1 MSDILKIKHSYII
14 LLIFTI
20 SLFAREKNK
29 FELTAIEFS
38 GNHAISTSQL
48 LSVIYSKESPNWLS
62 QFANKFTSLG
72 ANAVYF
78 DSLFIPAD
86 IEVMKGLYQSKG
98 FFKIK
103 ISAHYNLDTSNGN
116 AKLFYDIKESSPAYF
131 RSFVVN
137 GLTKI
142 EPEFQ
147 EQIYNYD
154 KVDSS
159 TVYEDAIVKEKR
171 NFALTFLKDHGYMLV
186 QVDKPSV
193 VVDTVKNKVDV
204 VLKIT
209 TGRRY
214 QIKEILTTRTGQ
226 GFDNIDDNLLKDIVN
241 IEPGSWYSYYEIQNA
256 QVRLYRTNL
265 FTSVTINSV
274 YADTVGYKVPLQI
287 TADLGMMRE
296 LSPDLIMNNEDATF
310 NFGFGLNFIKKNL
323 FGGARKFT
331 IGISAVAQNIPEFIK
346 KPSFADSTF
355 YGYADLRASIEQ
367 PFLFGKSIN
376 TKLEAY
382 YTMQKRKDQYNSKIF
397 GSKLSLDFEL
407 PQFTYVNSLNSY
419 FYIEHTEFQ
428 YKRNYIIGLAS
439 QYYQLKKMSKL
450 AADSAAAKYFDN
462 ILLGKLVSQATNAVI
477 GANIGANKT
486 NDIFFPTE
494 GYALYLSLEEG
505 NSIPFLFSK
514 IFNIDF
520 QKPLF
525 LKTVL
530 STSIYFP
537 VYESKVNAFGMKFKI
552 GQIFT
557 YRGDKAN
564 ISLNQRLY
572 AGGSNSVR
580 GWATRQLVPVNE
592 QFNLA
597 ENLTQE
603 DLEAALS
610 KEAAT
615 GGFFLMEGSIE
626 TRNRIV
632 GRIGSALFLDYG
644 NTWNGFQEFRFDEIA
659 VAAGFGLRYYSDVIP
674 IRIDFGIKVY
684 DPNDHRNMF
693 KKGFW
698 SELFQFQIG
707 IGEAF

>member
-1 MSDILKIKHSYII
+1 MRIKYTYII

-20 SLFAREKNK
+20 SLFANEKNK
-29 FELTAIEFS
+29 FELTTIEFS
-38 GNHAISTSQL
+38 GNKSISTSQL

-62 QFANKFTSLG
+62 KFANKFTSLG
-72 ANAVYF
+72 SKAIYF

-86 IEVMKGLYQSKG
+86 IEVMKGLYHSKG

-103 ISAHYNLDTSNGN
+103 ISAHYSLDTSNGN
-116 AKLFYDIKESSPAYF
+116 AKLFYDIKEGSPAYF
-131 RSFVVN
+131 RSFIVN
-137 GLTKI
+137 GLSII

-147 EQIYNYD
+147 EQIYNYA

-159 TVYEDAIVKEKR
+159 TIYEDVIVKEKK

-186 QVDKPSV
+186 QIEKPSV

-204 VLKIT
+204 VLKFT

-214 QIKEILTTRTGQ
+214 QISDIFTKRTGQ
-226 GFDNIDDNLLKDIVN
+226 GFNLVDENLLKEIVN
-241 IEPGSWYSYYEIQNA
+241 IEPGSWYSYYDIQSA

-265 FTSVTINSV
+265 FTNVTVNSI

-287 TADLGMMRE
+287 TADIGMMRE
-296 LSPDLIMNNEDATF
+296 LSPDVIMNSEDNTF
-310 NFGFGLNFIKKNL
+310 NFGLGLNFIKKNL

-331 IGISAVAQNIPEFIK
+331 IGVSAVAQNIPEFIK
-346 KPSFADSTF
+346 NPSFADSTF

-367 PFLFGKSIN
+367 PFLLGKSIN
-376 TKLEAY
+376 TKIETYFTA
-382 YTMQKRKDQYNSKIF
+382 QKRKDQYNSKIF
-397 GSKLSLDFEL
+397 GAKLSLEFEL
-407 PQFTYVNSLNSY
+407 PQFTYMNSLNTY

-428 YKRNYIIGLAS
+428 YKRDYIIGLAS
-439 QYYQLKKMSKL
+439 QFYQLKNLSKP

-486 NDIFFPTE
+486 NDVFFPTE
-494 GYALYLSLEEG
+494 GYALYLLLEDG

-514 IFNIDF
+514 IFNVDF

-525 LKTVL
+525 LKTVF
-530 STSIYFP
+530 TSSVYFP
-537 VYESKVNAFGMKFKI
+537 VYDSKVNAFGMKFKI

-580 GWATRQLVPVNE
+580 GWATRQLVPTNE
-592 QFNLA
+592 QFNLV

-626 TRNRIV
+626 TRNRLV
-632 GRIGSALFLDYG
+632 GQLGSALFLDYG
-644 NTWNGFQEFRFDEIA
+644 NTWNGFHDFRFDEIA
-659 VAAGFGLRYYSDVIP
+659 VAAGFGLRYYSAVIP
-674 IRIDFGIKVY
+674 LRIDFGFKVY
-684 DPNDHRNMF
+684 DPNDHRSML

-698 SELFQFQIG
+698 SQLFQFQIG